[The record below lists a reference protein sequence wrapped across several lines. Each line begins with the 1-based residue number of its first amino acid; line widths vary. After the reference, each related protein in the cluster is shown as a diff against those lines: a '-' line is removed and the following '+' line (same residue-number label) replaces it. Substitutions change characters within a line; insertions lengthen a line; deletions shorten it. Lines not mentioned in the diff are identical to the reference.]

1 MNSIQSEM
9 AIQGKIV
16 ESTLLHKVSI
26 KWMDKD
32 PNDKKRNLKCE
43 QLITVILNKYDE
55 QREFYDIQYEWIY
68 DENEPEDHPFCYDE
82 YVDLDSP
89 GESALWRNRDSDS
102 LVKYLVM
109 DDIELKKYSGD
120 FSAACFR
127 KDIIRS
133 IATFWEHGGK
143 WFEYRLG
150 EECEYPGDGTDPIG
164 FGGEGWSMLEKRY

>member
-1 MNSIQSEM
+1 MNYIQDEM
-9 AIQGKIV
+9 AIQGEII

-26 KWMDKD
+26 KWMDHD
-32 PNDKKRNLKCE
+32 PNDKRRVLKCE

-68 DENEPEDHPFCYDE
+68 DENEPEGHPFCYDE
-82 YVDLDSP
+82 YVDLNSP
-89 GESALWRNRDSDS
+89 GESVVWRNRDSDS

-109 DDIELKKYSGD
+109 DDNELRKYSGD

-127 KDIIRS
+127 KDIIRA

-143 WFEYRLG
+143 WYDYRIGDEY
-150 EECEYPGDGTDPIG
+150 EYPGDGTDPIG
-164 FGGEGWSMLEKRY
+164 FGGEGWSIKELKR